1 MELLYGNII
10 IRSVENFA
18 ALHRTLVAPD
28 SCAGR
33 LVRKMMISCV
43 VPFGDHLMMF
53 EECMKRIIVHCPLI
67 ASLAVDLS
75 FRSSSVDTRP
85 WHPPYQNL
93 GLLLRTMHV
102 SDVTL
107 NITHLHWGC
116 CLQLRDLVS
125 MLQHCPKLKRLQ
137 FYPHT
142 QDDTLVVL
150 PNLQE
155 LHFGYSDCIS
165 SSPTFC
171 AESWLG
177 AQWLMPQLQRLTSF
191 ADVTLFCRT
200 YGHSLQYLHLGPDW
214 RSWSYTT
221 VQTILDE
228 CPLLDHLVLWN
239 LDHPDAI
246 HLLSHP
252 KVMWIDMWVDIPRTL
267 DMLESLVQTD
277 SPGLLSLC
285 RIRALDSRLWGA
297 HATDLP
303 ALLPPETAALEDGFE
318 YTYIGLN
325 IQQRGHLVFQTDL
338 TVTFIVGEGSSSDDE
353 FERNDFDE
361 SSSDDTSDSEQCSE
375 DENSSSSC
383 REDNPFDLLEELG
396 EWAPDHASAVA
407 VFSAILES

>member
-1 MELLYGNII
+1 MFCSISIVQNHATSVIVANQLPPEILRIIFNYAMPSSASLERFVINGPNSACSEEYQIKRFLVAVCRHWWHVGMELLYGNII

-18 ALHRTLVAPD
+18 AFHRTLVAPG

-75 FRSSSVDTRP
+75 FRPSSVDTRP

-107 NITHLHWGC
+107 NITYLHWGC

-125 MLQHCPKLKRLQ
+125 MLQHCSKLKRLQ

-142 QDDTLVVL
+142 QDELERYDVEDYPDDTLVVL

-171 AESWLG
+171 AES
-177 AQWLMPQLQRLTSF
+177 
-191 ADVTLFCRT
+191 
-200 YGHSLQYLHLGPDW
+200 
-214 RSWSYTT
+214 
-221 VQTILDE
+221 
-228 CPLLDHLVLWN
+228 
-239 LDHPDAI
+239 
-246 HLLSHP
+246 
-252 KVMWIDMWVDIPRTL
+252 
-267 DMLESLVQTD
+267 
-277 SPGLLSLC
+277 
-285 RIRALDSRLWGA
+285 
-297 HATDLP
+297 
-303 ALLPPETAALEDGFE
+303 
-318 YTYIGLN
+318 
-325 IQQRGHLVFQTDL
+325 
-338 TVTFIVGEGSSSDDE
+338 
-353 FERNDFDE
+353 
-361 SSSDDTSDSEQCSE
+361 
-375 DENSSSSC
+375 
-383 REDNPFDLLEELG
+383 
-396 EWAPDHASAVA
+396 
-407 VFSAILES
+407 